1 MPLILHL
8 SKQLRTRGMS
18 SPSLSSKSVE
28 FRDGVGLNL
37 GNRKE
42 KCEEFIKRI
51 ECSDVLLE
59 CEQLAAVSGNVCGAA
74 EAAKGHG
81 K

>member
-1 MPLILHL
+1 
-8 SKQLRTRGMS
+8 MS
-18 SPSLSSKSVE
+18 LPSLSSKSVE
-28 FRDGVGLNL
+28 FRDGVGLSL

-42 KCEEFIKRI
+42 NCEELIKRI
-51 ECSDVLLE
+51 ECSDVLLQ
-59 CEQLAAVSGNVCGAA
+59 CEQLAAVSGNLCGTA